1 MSNNIRFAYD
11 KKSEQYMLIK
21 PVSDNPNDTDAN
33 SVPLNE
39 IDKTLDNAIRN
50 LADAAEKVNK
60 FKLEQ
65 MKFLYMHRNDN
76 NVAPEL
82 SRFNEEYLS
91 SLDKFINE
99 AERQEASKKNEVVE
113 ALKNSTYI
121 SFDPIYIFLFSFLS
135 VVPLPI
141 MESLNDWSLD
151 SFSFDKENYITDNM
165 NTLNFNENEV
175 KIFLT
180 EKDNRETVKI
190 VADRETW
197 DNIAYN
203 KEYQK
208 MLTDKDTRTT
218 VYSLSSEKFAEI
230 EKGLKASTSA
240 KDYLNE
246 KLGGPAAIK
255 QKGIMTECTMNL
267 ETMMNVSSIEKLLS
281 KYVKDKEIYA
291 IKSDGRFD
299 KLQNGEKISI
309 LNHDGNVSVDVCKG
323 IGKNGDETLLF
334 GNLRVKDELKIDQET
349 RAKLSRIR
357 ECHILPFR
365 DTDKPTWMSVT
376 PNCIP
381 DKIKGHNVSK
391 AEKEALLK
399 GETVMFTDCKETS
412 KKEYEASVSLSIQK
426 TPIGIKPVLKVAPKN
441 FRQIQ
446 ADKKGMGI

>member
-21 PVSDNPNDTDAN
+21 TVSDNPNDTDAN
-33 SVPLNE
+33 SVPLND
-39 IDKTLDNAIRN
+39 IDKTLDNALRN
-50 LADAAEKVNK
+50 LADATEKVNK
-60 FKLEQ
+60 FKLER
-65 MKFLYMHRNDN
+65 MKFFFMHRNDN

-99 AERQEASKKNEVVE
+99 AVKQEISRKKEVVE
-113 ALKNSTYI
+113 ALMNTTYL
-121 SFDPIYIFLFSFLS
+121 SVDPIYIFLFSFLS
-135 VVPLPI
+135 VVSMPL
-141 MESLNDWSLD
+141 MENLNDWNMETLSLE
-151 SFSFDKENYITDNM
+151 KEYYITDNM
-165 NTLNFNENEV
+165 NTLSFNEKEV

-180 EKDNRETVKI
+180 EKNNRETVKI

-208 MLTDKDTRTT
+208 MLTDQDTHTS
-218 VYSLSSEKFAEI
+218 VYSLSTEKFAEI

-240 KDYLNE
+240 KFFLDE

-255 QKGIMTECTMNL
+255 PKGEKAECMNL
-267 ETMMNVSSIEKLLS
+267 EALMNIGTIEKLLS
-281 KYVKDKEIYA
+281 KYVKEKDIHA
-291 IKSDGRFD
+291 IKSDGRLD

-309 LNHDGNVSVDVCKG
+309 LNNDGNVSVDVCKG
-323 IGKNGDETLLF
+323 IGKNGNETLLF
-334 GNLRVKDELKIDQET
+334 GNLIVKDELKIDQET
-349 RAKLSRIR
+349 RTKLSRIR

-399 GETVMFTDCKETS
+399 GETVMFTDCKENS